1 MGSRS
6 LEALITAL
14 LLPYSGHPLLANAL
28 HLLLSTAVI
37 SQGAALMS
45 FTNNAAGVQGRQ
57 LVNGVAVTVE
67 ALGAWDLRWILPT
80 FKTFWVTFR
89 WVFHCFLMVFLS
101 CFTVFHMVSR
111 VLGRCPTLLPRGL
124 FARGKACGPIAC
136 SYLFAWSLGRFGR
149 PGHAFVFV
157 LLSVLSSL
165 QLLWTL
171 CLPGAVDGTLEHV
184 PVATEP
190 PSEARGL

>member
-89 WVFHCFLMVFLS
+89 WVFYGF
-101 CFTVFHMVSR
+101 
-111 VLGRCPTLLPRGL
+111 
-124 FARGKACGPIAC
+124 
-136 SYLFAWSLGRFGR
+136 
-149 PGHAFVFV
+149 
-157 LLSVLSSL
+157 
-165 QLLWTL
+165 
-171 CLPGAVDGTLEHV
+171 
-184 PVATEP
+184 
-190 PSEARGL
+190 

>member
-57 LVNGVAVTVE
+57 LVNGV
-67 ALGAWDLRWILPT
+67 
-80 FKTFWVTFR
+80 
-89 WVFHCFLMVFLS
+89 
-101 CFTVFHMVSR
+101 
-111 VLGRCPTLLPRGL
+111 GRHVGGT
-124 FARGKACGPIAC
+124 
-136 SYLFAWSLGRFGR
+136 GR
-149 PGHAFVFV
+149 PGPSLDLTYFI
-157 LLSVLSSL
+157 LLSRPFGSL
-165 QLLWTL
+165 FV
-171 CLPGAVDGTLEHV
+171 GFSMVFF
-184 PVATEP
+184 
-190 PSEARGL
+190 